1 MRRARFF
8 VPVIAALCALAT
20 SATTA
25 TAAPEP
31 TAIPE
36 VGLATPA
43 KEAALQQQLAET
55 KPVIATYNG
64 REINLADGWQGAQ
77 ACSEVP
83 SGEVYC
89 FDTAEEADQALADI
103 APAAARGTSGNVASV
118 KDGGEFGPMAS
129 SDCYQ
134 GWVCLWEH
142 SNFTGRRLQWS
153 ASGTK
158 QLGDWDFRD
167 KASSGCVTRY
177 QGGVLA
183 YDARTGLPDPYMAL
197 AARHCYNFSSASYPT
212 GGTFND
218 KVDYIEM

>member
-8 VPVIAALCALAT
+8 VPVSAALCALAT

-43 KEAALQQQLAET
+43 EEAALQQQLAET

-89 FDTAEEADQALADI
+89 FDTVEEADQALADI
-103 APAAARGTSGNVASV
+103 AP
-118 KDGGEFGPMAS
+118 
-129 SDCYQ
+129 Q
-134 GWVCLWEH
+134 
-142 SNFTGRRLQWS
+142 
-153 ASGTK
+153 
-158 QLGDWDFRD
+158 
-167 KASSGCVTRY
+167 
-177 QGGVLA
+177 
-183 YDARTGLPDPYMAL
+183 
-197 AARHCYNFSSASYPT
+197 
-212 GGTFND
+212 
-218 KVDYIEM
+218 

>member
-1 MRRARFF
+1 MRPARVL
-8 VPVIAALCALAT
+8 VPVVAALCAFAT

-43 KEAALQQQLAET
+43 EEAELQQQLAES
-55 KPVIATYNG
+55 KPVIAAYRG
-64 REINLADGWQGAQ
+64 EKINLADGWQGAQ

-89 FDTAEEADQALADI
+89 YDTVGEADQALAEI
-103 APAAARGTSGNVASV
+103 APANARGTGSGVASPRV
-118 KDGGEFGPMAS
+118 RGEFGPMAS
-129 SDCYQ
+129 QDCVA

-142 SNFTGRRLQWS
+142 ANYKARRLQWS
-153 ASGTK
+153 AKGTK
-158 QLGDWDFRD
+158 KLGDWDFRD
-167 KASSGCVTRY
+167 KASSGCVARI

-197 AARHCYNFSSASYPT
+197 GAGYCYHFSTADYPT
-212 GGTFND
+212 GGSFND

>member
-8 VPVIAALCALAT
+8 VPVIAALCALAA

-103 APAAARGTSGNVASV
+103 APAVTRGTNSNVVSA
-118 KDGGEFGPMAS
+118 KAGGEFGPMAYT
-129 SDCYQ
+129 DCYE

-142 SNFTGRRLQWS
+142 SNYTGRRLQWS

-167 KASSGCVTRY
+167 KASAGCVNRI

-197 AARHCYNFSSASYPT
+197 GAGHCYKFSSASYPT

>member
-1 MRRARFF
+1 MRSARVL
-8 VPVIAALCALAT
+8 VPVVAALCAFAM

-43 KEAALQQQLAET
+43 EEAELQQQLAES
-55 KPVIATYNG
+55 KPVIATYKG
-64 REINLADGWQGAQ
+64 EKINLADGWQGAQ

-89 FDTAEEADQALADI
+89 YDTAEEADQALAEI
-103 APAAARGTSGNVASV
+103 APALARGTSSGVAS
-118 KDGGEFGPMAS
+118 GEFGPMAYT
-129 SDCYQ
+129 DCHQ

-142 SNFTGRRLQWS
+142 SNFNGRRLQWS
-153 ASGTK
+153 AKGTK
-158 QLGDWDFRD
+158 KLGNWDFRD

-183 YDARTGLPDPYMAL
+183 YDARTALPDPYMTL
-197 AARHCYNFSSASYPT
+197 AARYCYKFSTADYPT
-212 GGTFND
+212 GGSFND